1 MANKTTSRKAVG
13 GSSKSA
19 NSRKGKNSILRDHN
33 LDQVI
38 QGKRKRQ
45 PTQRALEAVNL
56 LHPSKKIKKSAPK
69 KVKRLGTMQRTAK
82 EGQEFLKASTTP
94 TKRAASNTR
103 SPVGTPSKGK
113 STTEASPAGK
123 SKRGQERSR
132 SRSQSKSKTATGNRK
147 AKGGSSKS
155 RSQSAKRSAPAKGSK
170 ANTKGSIRRTKTMT
184 QTLKDAEQI
193 LGTITPDEDEASQ
206 PETPK
211 KNPIKRTKT
220 MAETMKE
227 GKAYLKSHKGSKSSK
242 RKGAK

>member
-45 PTQRALEAVNL
+45 PTQRALEAMNL

-82 EGQEFLKASTTP
+82 EGAEFLKASTTP
-94 TKRAASNTR
+94 TKRASSNTR

-123 SKRGQERSR
+123 GKRGQERSR
-132 SRSQSKSKTATGNRK
+132 SRSQSKGKTATNNRK

-155 RSQSAKRSAPAKGSK
+155 RSQSAKRSAPAKVSK
-170 ANTKGSIRRTKTMT
+170 TAKGSIRRTKTMT

-206 PETPK
+206 PGTPK